1 MKILL
6 ILTVLLQISTY
17 NPEYQFKSTSIYNQK
32 DNNNIQTE
40 SPIYNKEYSNNKS
53 GPRKV
58 SGLDGWLFWLAWGNG
73 AGVPSNASN
82 EELFGYYNY
91 VQNGGTLSYN
101 DWWNQTYNPLSIG
114 DGIIMLCL
122 CVLFYL
128 FMKHITYKQYNNKK
142 IQTK

>member
-6 ILTVLLQISTY
+6 ILTVLLQISIY

-58 SGLDGWLFWLAWGNG
+58 SGLDGWTFWILWGNNH
-73 AGVPSNASN
+73 GVPSNASN
-82 EELFGYYNY
+82 SDMYDYYDY
-91 VQNGGTLSYN
+91 IQNGGTLSYN
-101 DWWNQTYNPLSIG
+101 DWWNQKYSVPISDVIPLLLFALLYTINRRKKYIYEQSI
-114 DGIIMLCL
+114 
-122 CVLFYL
+122 
-128 FMKHITYKQYNNKK
+128 
-142 IQTK
+142 